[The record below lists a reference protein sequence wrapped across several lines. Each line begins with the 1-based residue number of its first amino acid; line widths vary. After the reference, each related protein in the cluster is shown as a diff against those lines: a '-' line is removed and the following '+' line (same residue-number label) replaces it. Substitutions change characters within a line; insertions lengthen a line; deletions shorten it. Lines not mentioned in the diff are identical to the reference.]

1 MACSSLKHRLSMCVR
16 AVSNWDGWPKCMGC
30 THLCGYANQ
39 IHRLHTSGIWC
50 RLRRLH
56 YGKLDPK
63 KYHQNRY
70 MNGLVFPPK
79 YFTYVLM
86 IDTSSGRRFKKVK
99 DILLKRLLT
108 ICEGLAN

>member
-1 MACSSLKHRLSMCVR
+1 
-16 AVSNWDGWPKCMGC
+16 MGC
-30 THLCGYANQ
+30 TYLCRFGSQ
-39 IHRLHTSGIWC
+39 IHRLHISGIWC

-79 YFTYVLM
+79 YFTYVLL
-86 IDTSSGRRFKKVK
+86 IDTSPGRRFKNVK
-99 DILLKRLLT
+99 DALLKRLLT